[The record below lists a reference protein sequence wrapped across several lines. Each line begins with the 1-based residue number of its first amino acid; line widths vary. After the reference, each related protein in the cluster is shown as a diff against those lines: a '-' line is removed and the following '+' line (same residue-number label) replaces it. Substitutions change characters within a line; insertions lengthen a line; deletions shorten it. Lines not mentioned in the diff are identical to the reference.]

1 MFEETISQVQY
12 YQVSTIKKI
21 QQVMIDQYLTKAKN
35 YQITEFYHKSTA
47 IQRVFES
54 LKNNPDGDQVT
65 KLCMLVQFF
74 GFNHLNLIQIDS
86 V

>member
-21 QQVMIDQYLTKAKN
+21 QLVMIHHYLTSAKN
-35 YQITEFYHKSTA
+35 YQIAEFFHKSTA
-47 IQRVFES
+47 ITKMFES

-74 GFNHLNLIQIDS
+74 GFNHLNMYQIE
-86 V
+86 